1 MTMSWKQHN
10 DLYICVLLKLKYYE
24 YSNNKYI
31 KWIQYTKFHHH
42 FSYSRTIYDQLKL
55 VLCHMSIN
63 CGDMFTLF
71 WRNITIFWYHTFWRW
86 SRERDRGEKKAR
98 WGSVFYD
105 ELWILK
111 NEFEILRM
119 LLDSLWIGKPL
130 GTRAMFSVS
139 LNLAR
144 SIWWLFQNLIFTHFL
159 RQYFIFDIYG
169 RCIGFKRV
177 VCWTI

>member
-86 SRERDRGEKKAR
+86 SRVRDRGEKKAR
-98 WGSVFYD
+98 WGSVF
-105 ELWILK
+105 LWWIMNIEKWVWNIEDAAGFALNRK
-111 NEFEILRM
+111 TAWYSSDVLSQLESCSFHLMALSKSHFHSFSSSIFYIRH
-119 LLDSLWIGKPL
+119 LW
-130 GTRAMFSVS
+130 AMY
-139 LNLAR
+139 
-144 SIWWLFQNLIFTHFL
+144 WL
-159 RQYFIFDIYG
+159 
-169 RCIGFKRV
+169 
-177 VCWTI
+177 